1 MSKNNKEYQ
10 CKWPEAVDKGW
21 DGYVHEDRNGNLIS
35 KGSIVNGRDAIGD
48 FVEKQMPK
56 LYDDFYQLIIDEME
70 KAGIDN
76 DTAVEWAEE
85 LLGPNLGESLAWF
98 AGWARPKLLKEYK

>member
-48 FVEKQMPK
+48 F
-56 LYDDFYQLIIDEME
+56 
-70 KAGIDN
+70 
-76 DTAVEWAEE
+76 
-85 LLGPNLGESLAWF
+85 
-98 AGWARPKLLKEYK
+98 